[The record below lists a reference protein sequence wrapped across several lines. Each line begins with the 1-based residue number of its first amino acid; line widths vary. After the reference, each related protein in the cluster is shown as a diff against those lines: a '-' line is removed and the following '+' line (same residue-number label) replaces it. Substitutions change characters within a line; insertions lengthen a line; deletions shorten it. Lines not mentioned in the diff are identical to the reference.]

1 MGLASYKGTFLPM
14 SLRRSITAIVLSL
27 LLLAAAGC
35 GEADLPSSGSE
46 AKSESPVETTETA
59 RPEPSKESTEAP
71 ESGTEEESPEETGET
86 ETEESTEEASAEV
99 PEVDPGEPDPRLDV
113 LKHYP
118 DLFVVTGVS
127 NCLYIR
133 NQASTAGMIIG
144 KMDPNTAGAVLEDK
158 GNGWYRIASG
168 GIEGYISAN
177 YVTRGIDADLLA
189 VDLSRE
195 KVYASSAEAPNVRT
209 GPGTEYEIEGQLN
222 PKTPLPVEEDLGDWV
237 QVSYNGNPG
246 YVSKDV
252 SRTGYFLD
260 EAVPWSSYSG
270 ASAPRQEVIRYGQQ
284 FMGTRY
290 VFGGTSLTGGL
301 DCSSFTQQCFRNA
314 IGLSLPRLSY
324 EQVNRGAAITMAD
337 AKPGDLLFYNAEGAG
352 VDHVAIYIGDGKILH
367 SALSQGGVTISAYNY
382 VGEPCAVRNV
392 IGD

>member
-1 MGLASYKGTFLPM
+1 M
-14 SLRRSITAIVLSL
+14 SLRKSLTAILLSLSL
-27 LLLAAAGC
+27 LIASGC
-35 GEADLPSSGSE
+35 GQAEAPSSSE
-46 AKSESPVETTETA
+46 EKAETSVETTEA
-59 RPEPSKESTEAP
+59 VRPAPSNESTEEAP
-71 ESGTEEESPEETGET
+71 ESGTEEESQKEDSEKEESTEA
-86 ETEESTEEASAEV
+86 ETEESTEEASAGI
-99 PEVDPGEPDPRLDV
+99 PEVDPGEPDPRFDV
-113 LKHYP
+113 LRHYP

-144 KMDPNTAGAVLEDK
+144 KMDPNTAGAILEDQ
-158 GNGWYRIASG
+158 GNGWCRVASG
-168 GIEGYISAN
+168 GIEGYISSN

-189 VDLSRE
+189 MELSQE
-195 KVYASSAEAPNVRT
+195 KVYAASTEAPNVRT

-237 QVSYNGNPG
+237 QVNYNGETG
-246 YVSKDV
+246 YVSKDAAK
-252 SRTGYFLD
+252 TGYFLD
-260 EAVPWSSYSG
+260 EAIPWTCYSG
-270 ASAPRQEVIRYGQQ
+270 ASAPRQELIRYGQQ
-284 FMGTRY
+284 FLGTRY

-314 IGLSLPRLSY
+314 IGISLPRLSY
-324 EQVNRGAAITMAD
+324 QQVNRGAVISMNE
-337 AKPGDLLFYNAEGAG
+337 AKPGDLVFYNAEGAG